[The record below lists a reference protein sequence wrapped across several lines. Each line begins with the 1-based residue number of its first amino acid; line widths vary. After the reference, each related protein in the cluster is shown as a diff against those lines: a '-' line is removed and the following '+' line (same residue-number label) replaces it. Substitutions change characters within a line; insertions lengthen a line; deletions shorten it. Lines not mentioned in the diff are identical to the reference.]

1 MTKTD
6 RFFEQLARL
15 QFRRAGV
22 FAFVGVL
29 LAAFSLPLVARLGL
43 NSDFEALLPEDKPSV
58 IDLDRIRDRVGG
70 FNTLTVAI
78 ESEDVDAMQRFASDL
93 VPRLQGLPPDL
104 VHFVDWNISAYE
116 DFVWE
121 HRHLYA
127 SVEDLEQARDD
138 LDERLDYERIQSNP
152 FYVQLDDYEPPDPRD
167 VLERIRDKAD
177 EGKKEMEKYPGGY
190 YIHSDRDLLAIFIRS
205 DLGAGDAAG
214 IKRLISSIDAEVQA
228 LDPAKYGSDLSVE
241 YAGNLVVAGEEH
253 QALKNELVFAMALTV
268 GLVLLAILVFFRSW
282 RAPLILGGALTVPVV
297 ITFGFAE
304 LAVDYLNTST
314 AFLGS
319 IVIGNGINPSII
331 WLARYFEER
340 RRGQGVS
347 DALAGTHRG
356 VWLATLTAS
365 SAAAIAYGSLVITDF
380 RGFHDFGV
388 IGAVGMVL
396 CWLGAILLLPAIAV
410 LNERVSALVRESAKP
425 STNFYGSLFAWLA
438 FVNPRAI
445 LRVSAVVSIASVGLI
460 GWAVASDPFE
470 YDFRNLK
477 SVREGSTQARLI
489 NDRAGEIATGSQTGD
504 GIAVVVDRVE
514 DAVRLRK
521 ELEHLA
527 EDENAPWGDVYSL
540 QALLPED
547 QEEKIPVLEDIR
559 KLLLDYREYADDET
573 LKEIDEHI
581 PPETIES
588 LTYADV
594 PVEVASMFT
603 EKDSTRGRILVVGQD
618 EDFTVWDGRYLIRW
632 SAALRALRTESGD
645 RPALAGRAPVFAD
658 MISAIWTDGPK
669 AILASFIA
677 TLMLVLVA
685 FRDLRQRLFT
695 MAALLL
701 GIAWMAGTMA
711 LVGMKLNFLN
721 FIAFPI
727 TFGNGADYGVN
738 VMRRYASDGALPN
751 DERVRTAVGE
761 TGGAVVLCSLTTIIG
776 YLTLFT
782 SANLA
787 LNSFGAAM
795 AISEVTCLL
804 AAVVTMPA
812 LLLRF
817 GPEEAPNRLAEGAA

>member
-1 MTKTD
+1 LPDSDTNTARTD
-6 RFFEQLARL
+6 RFFDQLARL

-22 FAFVGVL
+22 FVFAGVL
-29 LAAFSLPLVARLGL
+29 LAALSLPLVAKLGL

-78 ESEDVDAMQRFASDL
+78 ESKDVDAMQRFASDL
-93 VPRLQGLPPDL
+93 VPRLQKLPPDL

-116 DFVWE
+116 DFVWD

-127 SVEDLEQARDD
+127 SLEDLGQARDD
-138 LDERLDYERIQSNP
+138 LDERLDYERIKSNP
-152 FYVQLDDYEPPDPRD
+152 FYVQLDDYVPPDPRD
-167 VLERIRDKAD
+167 VLERIRNKAD

-190 YIHSDRDLLAIFIRS
+190 YIHPDRDLLALFVRS

-214 IKRLISSIDAEVQA
+214 IGRLISAIEAEVEA
-228 LDPAKYGSDLSVE
+228 LDPSKYAADLEVE

-253 QALKNELVFAMALTV
+253 EALKNELLVAMVLTV
-268 GLVLLAILVFFRSW
+268 VLVLFAILVFFRSW
-282 RAPLILGGALTVPVV
+282 RAPLILGGALAVPVV
-297 ITFGFAE
+297 VTFGFAE
-304 LAVDYLNTST
+304 VAVDYLNTST

-319 IVIGNGINPSII
+319 IVIGNGINPTII

-340 RRGQGVS
+340 RRGRGVC
-347 DALAGTHRG
+347 DALARTHQG

-365 SAAAIAYGSLVITDF
+365 CAAAIAYGSLVITDF

-396 CWLGAILLLPAIAV
+396 CWIGAMLLLPAIAV
-410 LNERVSALVRESAKP
+410 LNERVSPLVRESTKP
-425 STNFYGSLFAWLA
+425 SRNFYGSLFVWLA
-438 FVNPRAI
+438 FRNPRAI
-445 LRVSAVVSIASVGLI
+445 LGASAAISIVAVGLI

-477 SVREGSTQARLI
+477 SVREGSTKARAI

-504 GIAVVVDRVE
+504 GIAIVVDRVE
-514 DAVRLRK
+514 DAVKLRD
-521 ELEHLA
+521 ELESRGA
-527 EDENAPWGDVYSL
+527 GGDAPWGDVYSL
-540 QALLPED
+540 QALLPD
-547 QEEKIPVLEDIR
+547 QQEEKIPILADIR
-559 KLLLDYREYADDET
+559 ELLLDSRKYADDED

-581 PPETIES
+581 PPETIEV
-588 LTYADV
+588 LTLADA

-603 EKDSTRGRILVVGQD
+603 EKDGTRGRILVVGQD
-618 EDFTVWDGRYLIRW
+618 ERYSVWDGRYLIRW
-632 SAALRALRTESGD
+632 SEALRALRTESGD

-658 MISAIWTDGPK
+658 MISAIWADGPK
-669 AILASFIA
+669 AILASFVA
-677 TLMLVLVA
+677 TLLLVLIA
-685 FRDLRQRLFT
+685 FRDSRQRLFT
-695 MAALLL
+695 MVALLL

-711 LVGMKLNFLN
+711 LAGMKLNFLN

-738 VMRRYASDGALPN
+738 VMRRYASEDSLPN
-751 DERVRTAVGE
+751 EERVRTAIGE

-817 GPEEAPNRLAEGAA
+817 RAKK

>member
-1 MTKTD
+1 
-6 RFFEQLARL
+6 
-15 QFRRAGV
+15 
-22 FAFVGVL
+22 FVGVL
-29 LAAFSLPLVARLGL
+29 MAALSMPLVADLGL

-78 ESEDVDAMQRFASDL
+78 ESKDVGAMQRFANDL
-93 VPRLQGLPPDL
+93 VPRLQKLPPDL

-116 DFVWE
+116 DFVWD

-127 SVEDLEQARDD
+127 SLEELEQARDD
-138 LDERLDYERIQSNP
+138 LDERLDYERIKSNP
-152 FYVQLDDYEPPDPRD
+152 FYVQLDDYEPPDPRE
-167 VLERIRDKAD
+167 VLEQIRDKAE

-190 YIHSDRDLLAIFIRS
+190 YVHPDRDLLALFIRS
-205 DLGAGDAAG
+205 DLGAGNAAG
-214 IKRLISSIDAEVQA
+214 IKRLISSIEAEVQA
-228 LDPAKYGSDLSVE
+228 LDPPKYAPDLTVE
-241 YAGNLVVAGEEH
+241 YAGNLVVSGEEH
-253 QALKNELVFAMALTV
+253 QALKNDLVVAMVLTIL
-268 GLVLLAILVFFRSW
+268 LVLLAIFVFFRSW
-282 RAPLILGGALTVPVV
+282 RAPLILGGALSVPVIV
-297 ITFGFAE
+297 TFGFAE

-340 RRGQGVS
+340 RRGQEVP
-347 DALAGTHRG
+347 DALFRTHRG

-365 SAAAIAYGSLVITDF
+365 FAAAIAYGSLMITDF

-388 IGAVGMVL
+388 IGAVGMIL
-396 CWLGAILLLPAIAV
+396 CWIGATVLLPAIAV
-410 LNERVSALVRESAKP
+410 LNERVSPLVRKSDKP
-425 STNFYGSLFAWLA
+425 SRNFYGSLFAWLA
-438 FVNPRAI
+438 FLNPRAI
-445 LRVSAVVSIASVGLI
+445 LGMSAVLSIVSVGLI
-460 GWAVASDPFE
+460 GWSIASDPFE

-477 SVREGSTQARLI
+477 SVREGSTRARLI
-489 NDRAGEIATGSQTGD
+489 NDRAGEIASGSKRGD

-521 ELEHLA
+521 ELEHRGA
-527 EDENAPWGDVYSL
+527 DENAPWGDVYSI
-540 QALLPED
+540 QSLLPDD
-547 QEEKIPVLEDIR
+547 QEEKIPVLADIR
-559 KLLLDYREYADDET
+559 KLLLDCRQYVDDEA
-573 LKEIDEHI
+573 LEEIDEHI
-581 PPETIES
+581 PPETIKP
-588 LTYADV
+588 LTYSDV
-594 PVEVASMFT
+594 PVEVASLFT
-603 EKDSTRGRILVVGQD
+603 EKDDTRGRILVVSQREG
-618 EDFTVWDGRYLIRW
+618 FSTWDGRYLIRW
-632 SAALRALRTESGD
+632 SEELRALRTESGE

-669 AILASFIA
+669 AILASFTA
-677 TLMLVLVA
+677 TLLLVLLA

-695 MAALLL
+695 MVALLL

-711 LVGMKLNFLN
+711 LAGMKLNFLN

-738 VMRRYASDGALPN
+738 VMRRYASEDTLPN
-751 DERVRTAVGE
+751 EERVRTAVGE

-804 AAVVTMPA
+804 AAVVTMPT

-817 GPEEAPNRLAEGAA
+817 GPRRNRLADGAVSV

>member
-1 MTKTD
+1 MGKTD
-6 RFFEQLARL
+6 RFFEHLAKL
-15 QFRRAGV
+15 QFLRAGV
-22 FAFVGVL
+22 FAFLGAL
-29 LAAFSLPLVARLGL
+29 MAALSVPLIAELSL

-70 FNTLTVAI
+70 FNTLTIAI
-78 ESEDVDAMQRFASDL
+78 ESKDVDAMQRFASDL
-93 VPRLQGLPPDL
+93 VPRLQALPPDL

-116 DFVWE
+116 DFVWD

-127 SVEDLEQARDD
+127 SLEDLEQARDD
-138 LDERLDYERIQSNP
+138 LDERLDHERIQSNP
-152 FYVQLDDYEPPDPRD
+152 FYVQLDDYEPPDPRE

-190 YIHSDRDLLAIFIRS
+190 YIHPDRDFLALFIRS
-205 DLGAGDAAG
+205 DLGAGNADG
-214 IKRLISSIDAEVQA
+214 IARLIASIEAEVQA
-228 LDPAKYGSDLSVE
+228 LDPSKYASDLEVE

-253 QALKNELVFAMALTV
+253 QALKNELTTAMLLTV

-282 RAPLILGGALTVPVV
+282 RAPLILGGALAVPVL
-297 ITFGFAE
+297 IAFGFAE

-319 IVIGNGINPSII
+319 IVIGNGINPNII

-340 RRGQGVS
+340 RRGQEVR
-347 DALAGTHRG
+347 DAIARTHRG

-365 SAAAIAYGSLVITDF
+365 CAAAIAYGSLILTDF
-380 RGFHDFGV
+380 RGFSDFGV

-396 CWLGAILLLPAIAV
+396 CWIGATVLLPAVVV
-410 LNERVSALVRESAKP
+410 LNERVSPLVRKSDAP
-425 STNFYGSLFAWLA
+425 SRNFYGSLFTWLA
-438 FVNPRAI
+438 FLSPRSA
-445 LRVSAVVSIASVGLI
+445 LRVSTVLGILAIGLI
-460 GWAVASDPFE
+460 AWAVASDPFE

-477 SVREGSTQARLI
+477 SVREGSARARLI
-489 NDRAGEIATGSQTGD
+489 NDRAGEIAASSQRGD
-504 GIAVVVDRVE
+504 GIAIVVDTIE
-514 DAVRLRK
+514 DASLLRR
-521 ELEHLA
+521 ELERLG
-527 EDENAPWGDVYSL
+527 DEGNAPWGEVYSL
-540 QALLPED
+540 QALLPD
-547 QEEKIPVLEDIR
+547 QQEEKIPVLGEIR
-559 KLLLDYREYADDET
+559 GLLLDYREYADDET
-573 LKEIDEHI
+573 LEEIDEHI
-581 PPETIES
+581 PPDTILA

-594 PVEVASMFT
+594 PVEVASLFA
-603 EKDSTRGRILVVGQD
+603 EKDGTRGRILVVNQRDG
-618 EDFTVWDGRYLIRW
+618 FSTWDGRYLIRW
-632 SAALRALRTESGD
+632 SDALRALRMQSGD

-658 MISAIWTDGPK
+658 MISAILTDGPK
-669 AILASFIA
+669 AIAASFTA
-677 TLMLVLVA
+677 TLLLVLLA
-685 FRDLRQRLFT
+685 FRDLRQRIFT
-695 MAALLL
+695 MVALLL
-701 GIAWMAGTMA
+701 GIVWMAGTMA

-738 VMRRYASDGALPN
+738 VMRRYASEAALQN
-751 DERVRTAVGE
+751 EDRVRTAIEE

-776 YLTLFT
+776 YLALFT

-812 LLLRF
+812 ALLRF
-817 GPEEAPNRLAEGAA
+817 RPKK

>member
-1 MTKTD
+1 M
-6 RFFEQLARL
+6 RGANVLLEQLGKL

-22 FAFVGVL
+22 FVSCSVVI
-29 LAAFSLPLVARLGL
+29 AALSLPLVAELGL
-43 NSDFEALLPEDKPSV
+43 NSDFEALLPRDKPSV
-58 IDLDRIRDRVGG
+58 IDLERIRDRVGG

-78 ESEDVDAMQRFASDL
+78 ESTDVEAMQRFAEAL
-93 VPRLQGLPPDL
+93 VPRIERLPPDL

-127 SVEDLEQARDD
+127 TLEDLEQARDD
-138 LDERLDYERIQSNP
+138 LDERLDYERIQKNP
-152 FYVQLDDYEPPDPRD
+152 FYVQLDDYEPPDPREI
-167 VLERIRDKAD
+167 LERIRDEAE
-177 EGKKEMEKYPGGY
+177 EGKEEMEKYPGGY
-190 YIHSDRDLLAIFIRS
+190 YVHSDRDFLAIFVRS

-214 IKRLISSIDAEVQA
+214 IASLISAIDAEARA
-228 LDPAKYGSDLSVE
+228 LDPRSYAADLTVA

-253 QALKNELVFAMALTV
+253 AALKNELTSAVVLTV
-268 GLVLLAILVFFRSW
+268 FFVMLAILVFFRSW
-282 RAPLILGGALTVPVV
+282 RAPFILGGSLAVPVI

-319 IVIGNGINPSII
+319 IVIGNGINPNII

-340 RRGQGVS
+340 RRGKDVPE
-347 DALAGTHRG
+347 ALVRTHRS

-365 SAAAIAYGSLVITDF
+365 FAAALAYGSLVLTDF
-380 RGFHDFGV
+380 RGFRDFGI
-388 IGAVGMVL
+388 IGSVGMVL
-396 CWLGAILLLPAIAV
+396 CWVGAIVLLPALVV
-410 LNERVSALVRESAKP
+410 LNERVGRLVSVSENGRR
-425 STNFYGSLFAWLA
+425 NFYGALFTRLA
-438 FVNPRAI
+438 FLNPRVTIAASGALSI
-445 LRVSAVVSIASVGLI
+445 VAFVFIASAI
-460 GWAVASDPFE
+460 ASGPFE

-477 SVREGSTQARLI
+477 SVREGSTSARRI
-489 NDRAGEIATGSQTGD
+489 NDRAGSIASGSKRGD
-504 GIAVVVDRVE
+504 GIAIVVDTVE
-514 DAVRLRK
+514 DAEQLRT
-521 ELEHLA
+521 ELERRKN
-527 EDENAPWGDVYSL
+527 DDDVPWSDVYSI
-540 QALLPED
+540 QALLPD
-547 QEEKIPVLEDIR
+547 NQEEKIPILADLRE
-559 KLLLDYREYADDET
+559 LLLDLRQYADDEE
-573 LKEIDEHI
+573 LEEIDEHI
-581 PPETIES
+581 PPEHIEP
-588 LTYADV
+588 LTYDDV
-594 PVEVASMFT
+594 PVEVASMFA
-603 EKDSTRGRILVVGQD
+603 EKDGTRGQIIVVSQRDG
-618 EDFTVWDGRYLIRW
+618 FSTWDGRYLIRW
-632 SAALRALRTESGD
+632 AEALRELRMQSGK

-658 MISAIWTDGPK
+658 MISAIVSDGPK
-669 AILASFIA
+669 AILASFTA
-677 TLMLVLVA
+677 TLLLVLFA
-685 FRDLRQRLFT
+685 FGALRQRFFT
-695 MAALLL
+695 MVALLL

-738 VMRRYASDGALPN
+738 VMRRYASEDALPN
-751 DERVRTAVGE
+751 RDRVRTAVEE

-817 GPEEAPNRLAEGAA
+817 GPKHER

>member
-1 MTKTD
+1 MGKTD
-6 RFFEQLARL
+6 RFFKHLAKL
-15 QFRRAGV
+15 QFRRAGL
-22 FAFVGVL
+22 FAFVSAL
-29 LAAFSLPLVARLGL
+29 MAALSVPLIAELSL

-58 IDLDRIRDRVGG
+58 VDLERIRDRVGG

-93 VPRLQGLPPDL
+93 VPRLQALPPDL

-116 DFVWE
+116 DFVWD

-127 SVEDLEQARDD
+127 SLEDLEQARDD

-152 FYVQLDDYEPPDPRD
+152 FYVQLDDYQPPDPRD
-167 VLERIRDKAD
+167 VLERIRDEAD

-190 YIHSDRDLLAIFIRS
+190 YIHPDRDFLALFIRS
-205 DLGAGDAAG
+205 DLGAGNADG
-214 IKRLISSIDAEVQA
+214 IARLIASIAAEVQA
-228 LDPAKYGSDLSVE
+228 LNPSKYASDLRVE

-253 QALKNELVFAMALTV
+253 EALKNELTTAVLLTV
-268 GLVLLAILVFFRSW
+268 GLVLFAILIFFRNW
-282 RAPLILGGALTVPVV
+282 RAPLILGGALAVPVLV
-297 ITFGFAE
+297 TFGFAE

-319 IVIGNGINPSII
+319 IVIGNGINPNII

-340 RRGQGVS
+340 RRGQDVR
-347 DALAGTHRG
+347 DAIVRTHRG

-365 SAAAIAYGSLVITDF
+365 CAAAIAYGSLILTDF
-380 RGFHDFGV
+380 RGFSDFGV

-396 CWLGAILLLPAIAV
+396 CWIGATVLLPAVVV
-410 LNERVSALVRESAKP
+410 LNERVSPLVRQSDEP
-425 STNFYGSLFAWLA
+425 SKNFYGSLFSWLA
-438 FVNPRAI
+438 FLNPRNA
-445 LRVSAVVSIASVGLI
+445 LRLSAFLALLALGLIAWAVV
-460 GWAVASDPFE
+460 SDPFE

-477 SVREGSTQARLI
+477 SVREGSQRARLI
-489 NDRAGEIATGSQTGD
+489 NDRAGEIATGSKRGD
-504 GIAVVVDRVE
+504 GIAIVVDTIE
-514 DAVRLRK
+514 DAAQLRK
-521 ELEHLA
+521 ELEKAGH
-527 EDENAPWGDVYSL
+527 EGDAPWGEVYSL
-540 QALLPED
+540 QALFPD
-547 QEEKIPVLEDIR
+547 QQEEKIPVLGEIR
-559 KLLLDYREYADDET
+559 ELLLDYREYADDET

-581 PPETIES
+581 PPDTIVPIS
-588 LTYADV
+588 FGDV
-594 PVEVASMFT
+594 PVEVASLFS
-603 EKDSTRGRILVVGQD
+603 EKDGTRGRILVVSQQEGSS
-618 EDFTVWDGRYLIRW
+618 TWDGRYLIRW
-632 SAALRALRTESGD
+632 SDALRAFRTGSGD

-658 MISAIWTDGPK
+658 MISAILTDGPK
-669 AILASFIA
+669 AIAASFTA
-677 TLMLVLVA
+677 TLLLVLLA

-695 MAALLL
+695 MVALLL

-711 LVGMKLNFLN
+711 AVGMKLNFLN

-738 VMRRYASDGALPN
+738 VMRRYASEEGLENTD
-751 DERVRTAVGE
+751 RIRTAIEE

-776 YLTLFT
+776 YLALFT

-795 AISEVTCLL
+795 AISEVTCLV

-812 LLLRF
+812 LLLHF
-817 GPEEAPNRLAEGAA
+817 GRRK

>member
-1 MTKTD
+1 MGKTD
-6 RFFEQLARL
+6 RFFEQLAKL

-22 FAFVGVL
+22 LAVVGAL
-29 LAAFSLPLVARLGL
+29 MAALALPLVSNLGL

-58 IDLDRIRDRVGG
+58 IDLERIRDRVGG

-78 ESEDVDAMQRFASDL
+78 ESKDVDAMQRFAKDL
-93 VPRLQGLPPDL
+93 VPRLQQLPSDL
-104 VHFVDWNISAYE
+104 VHFVDWNIGAYE
-116 DFVWE
+116 DFVWD
-121 HRHLYA
+121 HRYLYA
-127 SVEDLEQARDD
+127 SLEDLEQARDD
-138 LDERLDYERIQSNP
+138 LDERLDYERMKSNP
-152 FYVQLDDYEPPDPRD
+152 FYVRLDDYVPRDPREI
-167 VLERIRDKAD
+167 LERIRNEAE

-190 YIHSDRDLLAIFIRS
+190 YIHPDRDLLAIFIRS
-205 DLGAGDAAG
+205 DLGAGNAAG
-214 IKRLISSIDAEVQA
+214 IKRLISSIEAEVQA
-228 LDPAKYGSDLSVE
+228 LDPSKYATDLTVA
-241 YAGNLVVAGEEH
+241 YAGNLVVSSEEH
-253 QALKNELVFAMALTV
+253 EALKNELVFAMGLTV
-268 GLVLLAILVFFRSW
+268 ALVLLAILIFFQSW
-282 RAPLILGGALTVPVV
+282 RAPLILGGALAAPVV
-297 ITFGFAE
+297 VTFGFAE

-340 RRGQGVS
+340 RRGHEVL
-347 DALAGTHRG
+347 DALRRTHRG

-365 SAAAIAYGSLVITDF
+365 FAAAIAYGSLVITDF
-380 RGFHDFGV
+380 RGFHDFGI

-396 CWLGAILLLPAIAV
+396 CWIGAIMLLPAVVV
-410 LNERVSALVRESAKP
+410 LNERVNPLVRKSDKP
-425 STNFYGSLFAWLA
+425 SRNFYGSLFAWLA
-438 FVNPRAI
+438 FLNPRAI
-445 LRVSAVVSIASVGLI
+445 LGISVVLTIVSAGLI
-460 GWAVASDPFE
+460 GRAVASDPFE

-477 SVREGSTQARLI
+477 SVREGSTMARLI
-489 NDRAGEIATGSQTGD
+489 NDRAGEISTGAQRGD

-521 ELEHLA
+521 ELERRSN
-527 EDENAPWGDVYSL
+527 EENAPWSEVYSI
-540 QALLPED
+540 QSLLPDD
-547 QEEKIPVLEDIR
+547 QEEKIPILADIR
-559 KLLLDYREYADDET
+559 KLLLDSRKYVDEKD
-573 LKEIDEHI
+573 LAEIDEHI
-581 PPETIES
+581 PPETIEP
-588 LTYADV
+588 LTYSDV

-603 EKDSTRGRILVVGQD
+603 EKDGTLGRILVVTQAEG
-618 EDFTVWDGRYLIRW
+618 FSTWDGRYLIRW
-632 SAALRALRTESGD
+632 SEALRDLRTESGQ

-677 TLMLVLVA
+677 TLLLVMLA
-685 FRDLRQRLFT
+685 FRNLRQRLFT
-695 MAALLL
+695 MVALLL

-711 LVGMKLNFLN
+711 LAGMKLNFLN

-738 VMRRYASDGALPN
+738 VMRRYASEGDLPN
-751 DERVRTAVGE
+751 EERVRTAIEE

-804 AAVVTMPA
+804 AAVVTMPT

-817 GPEEAPNRLAEGAA
+817 HPKK

>member
-1 MTKTD
+1 M
-6 RFFEQLARL
+6 RGANVLLEQLGKL

-22 FAFVGVL
+22 FVSCSVVI
-29 LAAFSLPLVARLGL
+29 AALSLPLVAELGL
-43 NSDFEALLPEDKPSV
+43 NSDFEALLPRDKPSV
-58 IDLDRIRDRVGG
+58 IDLERIRDRVGG

-78 ESEDVDAMQRFASDL
+78 ESTDVEAMQRFAEAL
-93 VPRLQGLPPDL
+93 VPRIERLPPDL

-127 SVEDLEQARDD
+127 TLEDLEQARDD
-138 LDERLDYERIQSNP
+138 LDERLDYERIQKNP
-152 FYVQLDDYEPPDPRD
+152 FYVQLDDYEPPDPREI
-167 VLERIRDKAD
+167 LERIRDEAE
-177 EGKKEMEKYPGGY
+177 EGKEEMEKYPGGY
-190 YIHSDRDLLAIFIRS
+190 YVHSDRDFLAIFVRS

-214 IKRLISSIDAEVQA
+214 IASLISAIDAEARA
-228 LDPAKYGSDLSVE
+228 LDPRSYAADLTVA

-253 QALKNELVFAMALTV
+253 AALKNELTSAVVLTV
-268 GLVLLAILVFFRSW
+268 FFVMLAILVFFRSW
-282 RAPLILGGALTVPVV
+282 RAPFILGGSLAVPVI

-319 IVIGNGINPSII
+319 IVIGNGINPNII

-340 RRGQGVS
+340 RRGKDVPE
-347 DALAGTHRG
+347 ALVRTHRS

-365 SAAAIAYGSLVITDF
+365 FAAALAYGSLVLTDF
-380 RGFHDFGV
+380 RGFRDFGI
-388 IGAVGMVL
+388 IGSVGMVL
-396 CWLGAILLLPAIAV
+396 CWVGAIVLLPALVV
-410 LNERVSALVRESAKP
+410 LNERVGRLVSVSENGRR
-425 STNFYGSLFAWLA
+425 NFYGALFTRLA
-438 FVNPRAI
+438 FLNPRVTIAASGALSI
-445 LRVSAVVSIASVGLI
+445 VAFVFIASAI
-460 GWAVASDPFE
+460 ASGPFE

-477 SVREGSTQARLI
+477 SVREGSTSARQI
-489 NDRAGEIATGSQTGD
+489 NDRAGSIASGSKRGD
-504 GIAVVVDRVE
+504 GIAIVVDTVE
-514 DAVRLRK
+514 DAEQLRT
-521 ELEHLA
+521 ELERRKN
-527 EDENAPWGDVYSL
+527 DDDVPWSDVYSI
-540 QALLPED
+540 QALLPD
-547 QEEKIPVLEDIR
+547 NQEEKIPILADLRE
-559 KLLLDYREYADDET
+559 LLLDLRQYADDEE
-573 LKEIDEHI
+573 LEEIDEHI
-581 PPETIES
+581 PPEHIEP
-588 LTYADV
+588 LTYDDV
-594 PVEVASMFT
+594 PVEVASMFA
-603 EKDSTRGRILVVGQD
+603 EKDGTRGQIIVVSQRDG
-618 EDFTVWDGRYLIRW
+618 FSTWDGRYLIRW
-632 SAALRALRTESGD
+632 AEALRELRMQSGK

-658 MISAIWTDGPK
+658 MISAIVSDGPK
-669 AILASFIA
+669 AILASFTA
-677 TLMLVLVA
+677 TLLLVLFA
-685 FRDLRQRLFT
+685 FGALRQRFFT
-695 MAALLL
+695 MVALLL

-738 VMRRYASDGALPN
+738 VMRRYASEDALPN
-751 DERVRTAVGE
+751 RDRVRTAVEE

-817 GPEEAPNRLAEGAA
+817 GPKHER

>member
-1 MTKTD
+1 MAKTD
-6 RFFEQLARL
+6 RFFEGLAKL

-22 FAFVGVL
+22 FTFVGVL
-29 LAAFSLPLVARLGL
+29 MAAVSLPLVANLGL

-58 IDLDRIRDRVGG
+58 IDLERIRDRVGG

-78 ESEDVDAMQRFASDL
+78 ESKDVDAMQRFASDL
-93 VPRLQGLPPDL
+93 VPHLEKLPPDL

-116 DFVWE
+116 DFVWD

-127 SVEDLEQARDD
+127 SLEDLEQARDD
-138 LDERLDYERIQSNP
+138 LDERLDFERMKSNP
-152 FYVQLDDYEPPDPRD
+152 FYVQLDDYVPRDPRE
-167 VLERIRDKAD
+167 VLEQIRDEAE
-177 EGKKEMEKYPGGY
+177 EGKKKMEKYPGGY
-190 YIHSDRDLLAIFIRS
+190 YIHPDREFLAIFIRS
-205 DLGAGDAAG
+205 DLGAGNAAG
-214 IKRLISSIDAEVQA
+214 IERLISSIEVEVQA
-228 LDPAKYGSDLSVE
+228 LDPSKYAADLTVE
-241 YAGNLVVAGEEH
+241 YGGNLVVSGEEH
-253 QALKNELVFAMALTV
+253 QALKNDLVVAMVLTIV
-268 GLVLLAILVFFRSW
+268 LVLLAILVFFRSW
-282 RAPLILGGALTVPVV
+282 RAPLILGGALSVPVIV
-297 ITFGFAE
+297 TFGFAE
-304 LAVDYLNTST
+304 LSVDYLNTST

-340 RRGQGVS
+340 RRGHEVAEAVS
-347 DALAGTHRG
+347 RTHRG

-365 SAAAIAYGSLVITDF
+365 FAAAIAYGSLVITDF

-396 CWLGAILLLPAIAV
+396 CWIGATVLLPAIAV
-410 LNERVSALVRESAKP
+410 LNERVSPLVRKSEKA
-425 STNFYGSLFAWLA
+425 TRNFYGSLFAWLA
-438 FVNPRAI
+438 FRNPRVILGMSAI
-445 LRVSAVVSIASVGLI
+445 LSIASAGLI
-460 GWAVASDPFE
+460 GRAVASDPFE

-489 NDRAGEIATGSQTGD
+489 NDRAGKISSGAQRGD
-504 GIAVVVDRVE
+504 GIAIVVDRVE
-514 DAVRLRK
+514 DAVRLRE
-521 ELEHLA
+521 ELEQRA
-527 EDENAPWGDVYSL
+527 ADEDAPWGDVHSI
-540 QALLPED
+540 QSLLPED
-547 QEEKIPVLEDIR
+547 QEEKIPILADIR
-559 KLLLDYREYADDET
+559 KLLLDSRKYADEEA

-581 PPETIES
+581 PPETIVP
-588 LTYADV
+588 LTYSDV

-603 EKDSTRGRILVVGQD
+603 EKDGARGRILVVTQREG
-618 EDFTVWDGRYLIRW
+618 FSTWDGRYLIRW
-632 SAALRALRTESGD
+632 SEELRALRTEAGE

-658 MISAIWTDGPK
+658 IISAIWVDGPK

-677 TLMLVLVA
+677 TLLLVLLA

-695 MAALLL
+695 MVALLL
-701 GIAWMAGTMA
+701 GIVWMAGTMA
-711 LVGMKLNFLN
+711 FAGMKLNFLN

-738 VMRRYASDGALPN
+738 VMRRYASEGALPN
-751 DERVRTAVGE
+751 DQRVRTAIEE

-804 AAVVTMPA
+804 AAVVTMPV

-817 GPEEAPNRLAEGAA
+817 HPKK

>member
-1 MTKTD
+1 
-6 RFFEQLARL
+6 
-15 QFRRAGV
+15 
-22 FAFVGVL
+22 
-29 LAAFSLPLVARLGL
+29 S
-43 NSDFEALLPEDKPSV
+43 
-58 IDLDRIRDRVGG
+58 
-70 FNTLTVAI
+70 AI
-78 ESEDVDAMQRFASDL
+78 EAEAQAL
-93 VPRLQGLPPDL
+93 
-104 VHFVDWNISAYE
+104 
-116 DFVWE
+116 
-121 HRHLYA
+121 HLSQY
-127 SVEDLEQARDD
+127 
-138 LDERLDYERIQSNP
+138 
-152 FYVQLDDYEPPDPRD
+152 
-167 VLERIRDKAD
+167 
-177 EGKKEMEKYPGGY
+177 
-190 YIHSDRDLLAIFIRS
+190 
-205 DLGAGDAAG
+205 AGD
-214 IKRLISSIDAEVQA
+214 LT
-228 LDPAKYGSDLSVE
+228 VE

-253 QALKNELVFAMALTV
+253 QALKNELVVAMVLTV
-268 GLVLLAILVFFRSW
+268 VLVLFAILIFFRSW
-282 RAPLILGGALTVPVV
+282 RAPLILGGSLAVPVI

-319 IVIGNGINPSII
+319 IVVGNGINPSII

-340 RRGQGVS
+340 RRGQEVL
-347 DALAGTHRG
+347 DAVLRTHRG

-365 SAAAIAYGSLVITDF
+365 FAAAIAYGSLMITDF

-396 CWLGAILLLPAIAV
+396 CWIGAIVLLPAIAV
-410 LNERVSALVRESAKP
+410 LNERVSPLVRKSDKP
-425 STNFYGSLFAWLA
+425 SSNFYGSLFAWLA
-438 FVNPRAI
+438 FLNPRAI
-445 LRVSAVVSIASVGLI
+445 LGTSAVLSIVSVGLI
-460 GWAVASDPFE
+460 GWAIASDPFE

-477 SVREGSTQARLI
+477 SVREGSTSARAI
-489 NDRAGEIATGSQTGD
+489 NDRAGTIATGAQTGD
-504 GIAVVVDRVE
+504 GIAIVVDRVE

-521 ELEHLA
+521 ELEDRGA
-527 EDENAPWGDVYSL
+527 DENAPWGDVYSL
-540 QALLPED
+540 QGLLPDD
-547 QEEKIPVLEDIR
+547 QEEKIPILGDIR
-559 KLLLDYREYADDET
+559 KLLLDYREYADDEA

-581 PPETIES
+581 PPETIKP
-588 LTYADV
+588 LTYSDV
-594 PVEVASMFT
+594 PIEVASMFT

-618 EDFTVWDGRYLIRW
+618 ERFSTWDGRYLIRW
-632 SAALRALRTESGD
+632 SEALRALRTGSGE

-677 TLMLVLVA
+677 TLLLVLLA

-695 MAALLL
+695 MVALLL

-711 LVGMKLNFLN
+711 LAGMKLNFLN

-738 VMRRYASDGALPN
+738 VMRRYASEDTLPN
-751 DERVRTAVGE
+751 EERVRTAIAE

-812 LLLRF
+812 ALLRF
-817 GPEEAPNRLAEGAA
+817 GPSKLTAGGHSVSV

>member
-1 MTKTD
+1 MGKTD
-6 RFFEQLARL
+6 RFFEHLAKL

-22 FAFVGVL
+22 FAFVGAL
-29 LAAFSLPLVARLGL
+29 MAALSLPLIAELSL

-58 IDLDRIRDRVGG
+58 IDLERIRDRVGG

-78 ESEDVDAMQRFASDL
+78 ESKDVDAMQRFASDL
-93 VPRLQGLPPDL
+93 VPRLQKLSPEL

-127 SVEDLEQARDD
+127 SLEDLEQARDD
-138 LDERLDYERIQSNP
+138 LDERLDYERIKSNP
-152 FYVQLDDYEPPDPRD
+152 FYVQLDDYEPPEPREI
-167 VLERIRDKAD
+167 LERIRDRAE
-177 EGKKEMEKYPGGY
+177 EGKQEMEKYPGGY
-190 YIHSDRDLLAIFIRS
+190 YIHPDRDLLALFIRS

-214 IKRLISSIDAEVQA
+214 IERLISSIEAEVKA
-228 LDPAKYGSDLSVE
+228 LEPSMYASDLKVE
-241 YAGNLVVAGEEH
+241 YAGNLVVSGEEH
-253 QALKNELVFAMALTV
+253 QALKNDLLVAMVLTIA
-268 GLVLLAILVFFRSW
+268 LVLLAILIFFRSW
-282 RAPLILGGALTVPVV
+282 RAPLILGGALAVPVIV
-297 ITFGFAE
+297 TFGFAE

-340 RRGQGVS
+340 RRGREVP
-347 DALAGTHRG
+347 DALVRTHRG

-388 IGAVGMVL
+388 IGAVGMIL
-396 CWLGAILLLPAIAV
+396 CWIGATVLLPAIAV
-410 LNERVSALVRESAKP
+410 LNERVRPLVRSSDKP
-425 STNFYGSLFAWLA
+425 ARNFYGSLFAWLA
-438 FVNPRAI
+438 FLNPRAT
-445 LRVSAVVSIASVGLI
+445 LGVSALLSLVSVGLI
-460 GWAVASDPFE
+460 GLAIASDPFE

-477 SVREGSTQARLI
+477 SVREGSTRARLI
-489 NDRAGEIATGSQTGD
+489 NDRAGEISTGAQRGD
-504 GIAVVVDRVE
+504 GIAIVVDRVE
-514 DAVRLRK
+514 DAVRLRE
-521 ELEHLA
+521 ELERRGA
-527 EDENAPWGDVYSL
+527 DENEPWGDVHSI
-540 QALLPED
+540 QSLLPDD
-547 QEEKIPVLEDIR
+547 QEEKIPILADIR
-559 KLLLDYREYADDET
+559 KLLLDSRKYVDDEAIE
-573 LKEIDEHI
+573 EIDEHI

-588 LTYADV
+588 LTYSDV

-603 EKDSTRGRILVVGQD
+603 EKDDTRGRIIVVTQREG
-618 EDFTVWDGRYLIRW
+618 FSTWDGRYLIRW
-632 SAALRALRTESGD
+632 SDALRALRTESGE

-669 AILASFIA
+669 AILASFAA
-677 TLMLVLVA
+677 TLLLVLFA

-711 LVGMKLNFLN
+711 LAGMKLNFLN

-738 VMRRYASDGALPN
+738 VMRRYASEETLPN
-751 DERVRTAVGE
+751 EERVRTAIGE

-817 GPEEAPNRLAEGAA
+817 GPKKAGSRTES

>member
-1 MTKTD
+1 MGKTD
-6 RFFEQLARL
+6 RFFKHLAKL
-15 QFRRAGV
+15 QFRRAGL
-22 FAFVGVL
+22 FAFVSAL
-29 LAAFSLPLVARLGL
+29 MAALSVPLIAELSL

-58 IDLDRIRDRVGG
+58 VDLERIRDRVGG

-93 VPRLQGLPPDL
+93 VPRLQALPPDL

-116 DFVWE
+116 DFVWD

-127 SVEDLEQARDD
+127 SLEDLEQARDD

-152 FYVQLDDYEPPDPRD
+152 FYVQLDDYQPPDPRD
-167 VLERIRDKAD
+167 VLERIRDEAD

-190 YIHSDRDLLAIFIRS
+190 YIHPDRDFLALFIRS
-205 DLGAGDAAG
+205 DLGAGNADG
-214 IKRLISSIDAEVQA
+214 IARLIASIAAEVQA
-228 LDPAKYGSDLSVE
+228 LNPSKYASDLRVE

-253 QALKNELVFAMALTV
+253 EALKNELTTAVLLTV
-268 GLVLLAILVFFRSW
+268 GLVLFAILIFFRNW
-282 RAPLILGGALTVPVV
+282 RAPLILGGALAVPVLV
-297 ITFGFAE
+297 AFGFAE

-319 IVIGNGINPSII
+319 IVIGNGINPNII

-340 RRGQGVS
+340 RRGQDVR
-347 DALAGTHRG
+347 DAIVRTHRG

-365 SAAAIAYGSLVITDF
+365 CAAAIAYGSLILTDF
-380 RGFHDFGV
+380 RGFSDFGV

-396 CWLGAILLLPAIAV
+396 CWIGATVLLPAVVV
-410 LNERVSALVRESAKP
+410 LNERVSPLVRQSDEP
-425 STNFYGSLFAWLA
+425 SKNFYGSLFSWLA
-438 FVNPRAI
+438 FLNPRNA
-445 LRVSAVVSIASVGLI
+445 LRLSAFLALLALGLIAWAVV
-460 GWAVASDPFE
+460 SDPFE

-477 SVREGSTQARLI
+477 SVREGSQRARLI
-489 NDRAGEIATGSQTGD
+489 NDRAGEIATGSKRGD
-504 GIAVVVDRVE
+504 GIAIVVDTIE
-514 DAVRLRK
+514 DAAQLRK
-521 ELEHLA
+521 ELEKAGH
-527 EDENAPWGDVYSL
+527 EGDAPWGEVYSL
-540 QALLPED
+540 QALFPD
-547 QEEKIPVLEDIR
+547 QQEEKIPVLGEIR
-559 KLLLDYREYADDET
+559 ELLLDYREYADDET

-581 PPETIES
+581 PPDTIVPIS
-588 LTYADV
+588 FGDV
-594 PVEVASMFT
+594 PVEVASLFS
-603 EKDSTRGRILVVGQD
+603 EKDGTRGRILVVSQQEGSS
-618 EDFTVWDGRYLIRW
+618 TWDGRYLIRW
-632 SAALRALRTESGD
+632 SDALRAFRTGSGD

-658 MISAIWTDGPK
+658 MISAILTDGPK
-669 AILASFIA
+669 AIAASFTA
-677 TLMLVLVA
+677 TLLLVLLA

-695 MAALLL
+695 MVALLL

-711 LVGMKLNFLN
+711 AVGMKLNFLN

-738 VMRRYASDGALPN
+738 VMRRYASEEGLENTD
-751 DERVRTAVGE
+751 RVRTAIEE

-776 YLTLFT
+776 YLALFT

-795 AISEVTCLL
+795 AISEVTCLV

-817 GPEEAPNRLAEGAA
+817 GRRK